1 MCILYF
7 ETIRRLNDRLMLFL
21 FRLLAWCMKLTNQ
34 VLQEKDSEA
43 QELNT
48 HRLIKIDVTFYIAA
62 LECCI
67 LYFT

>member
-1 MCILYF
+1 MVF
-7 ETIRRLNDRLMLFL
+7 
-21 FRLLAWCMKLTNQ
+21 MKLTNQ